1 MCSSPIGRLE
11 TTGATLEANVE
22 RSQEQFVPHASHLAP
37 VAFSCA
43 ALVLVFWGLFQLDLP
58 IARYMRSVTVDYVW
72 ARDQILIPWM
82 ATTSWAGD

>member
-1 MCSSPIGRLE
+1 MCSLPIGCLE
-11 TTGATLEANVE
+11 MTGVTLEANGE
-22 RSQEQFVPHASHLAP
+22 RSKGQFLPLTSYLAP
-37 VAFSCA
+37 VGFSCA